1 MTNRSFQQPELSYP
15 NQSRLLCIELVS
27 LLYQMPM
34 KCLIFLNVFPIQ
46 NDIANIL
53 PKFILLVYDI
63 QILCALTIYLT
74 K

>member
-1 MTNRSFQQPELSYP
+1 
-15 NQSRLLCIELVS
+15 
-27 LLYQMPM
+27 MPM